1 MNCPLAVWVCQAM
14 DEKKGLR
21 HYTVFQLLRRWQ
33 HIMDD
38 FKIINLD
45 AKDDYTRVADLMY
58 RASDY
63 VKMETG
69 KANNPGFVH
78 STLNDVPP
86 VCGPDDRFLRGLE
99 RPDGTLAGFA
109 GSIRHYPKHGHW
121 YMGLLIL
128 DPNVRG
134 DGLGRKAAKHVIDEA
149 RADNAPCIRIAVLDV
164 NTGARAFWDKMG
176 FEHERTVKGVVRQT

>member
-1 MNCPLAVWVCQAM
+1 
-14 DEKKGLR
+14 
-21 HYTVFQLLRRWQ
+21 
-33 HIMDD
+33 MDD
-38 FKIINLD
+38 IQIVTLD
-45 AKDDYTRVADLMY
+45 AKDDYTRVADLMF

-63 VKMETG
+63 VEMETG

-78 STLNDVPP
+78 ATLNDAPP

-99 RPDGTLAGFA
+99 RADGTLAGFA

-128 DPNVRG
+128 DPDARG

-149 RADNAPCIRIAVLDV
+149 RADNAPCIRIAVLDM
-164 NTGARAFWDKMG
+164 NTGARAFWDKLG
-176 FEHERTVKGVVRQT
+176 FEHERTVKASQNEDGNERHILKLDLTGE